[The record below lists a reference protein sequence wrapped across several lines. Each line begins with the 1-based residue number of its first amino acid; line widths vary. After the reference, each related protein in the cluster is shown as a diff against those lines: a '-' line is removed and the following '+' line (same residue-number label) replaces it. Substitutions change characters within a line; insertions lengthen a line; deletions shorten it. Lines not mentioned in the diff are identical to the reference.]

1 MIGLCTCVIVTYA
14 IGAQLM
20 TDDIKSLDAMKAV
33 MQARACRG
41 LVRLCLQPL
50 TLPGARAQFP
60 HQALIPSVVSKEYTA
75 VRAKGACCSLSSPAR
90 CLSNAL
96 RLVVMSALWQA
107 VIANDTDRMLVF
119 KDHLGTVRV
128 RARATRPCD
137 HRRRRRRRK
146 S

>member
-33 MQARACRG
+33 MQACSCRG
-41 LVRLCLQPL
+41 LGQPCLSPL
-50 TLPGARAQFP
+50 TPPGAHAQFP

-75 VRAKGACCSLSSPAR
+75 VRAGADAAASRTRALSAERPPTDR
-90 CLSNAL
+90 ECP
-96 RLVVMSALWQA
+96 VQA

-119 KDHLGTVRV
+119 KEHLGTVRERV
-128 RARATRPCD
+128 RVHRLCD
-137 HRRRRRRRK
+137 HRRRRRRK